1 MFVIGLTGGIGTG
14 KSQVAMVLGDLG
26 ADVIEA
32 DRLGHEVYRP
42 QTDGWREV
50 VETFGPEVLTPD
62 GEVDRGKLGA
72 AVFGDA
78 EALGRLNAIT
88 HPRIRRMIQERIGR
102 LGEMGREVV
111 VVEAALLL
119 EAGWRPLVDEVWVTV
134 AAGQRVVRRLRDRND
149 LSEKAVLERVRAQMP
164 QDERARAADVIIE
177 NDGSLE
183 DLRGQVEAL
192 WGARVLRRKR
202 SRDRDDDTQ
211 KDAIP

>member
-14 KSQVAMVLGDLG
+14 KSQAAMVLGDLG

-50 VETFGPEVLTPD
+50 VETFGSEVLTPD
-62 GEVDRGKLGA
+62 GEVDRRKLGVI
-72 AVFGDA
+72 VFGDA

-102 LGEMGREVV
+102 LGEIGREVV

-134 AAGQRVVRRLRDRND
+134 AAEQRVVRRIRGRND

-164 QDERARAADVIIE
+164 QDERAQAADVIIE

-192 WGARVLRRKR
+192 WGARVLRRRR